1 MNKWGFIAF
10 LVLSLCGACKR
21 ETNVFT
27 FCRDFTPEGCVEPLS
42 DKVFFDLNKTIQ
54 NKSLREFYNS
64 LYFRGDRLAFAIKNA
79 DARKA
84 VSFECLHG
92 RYTLGELTTERHE
105 IEYIE
110 LRENNVYGL
119 TMLGSLVEKQVAQRQ
134 QQKYSAIPPF
144 EVNYEIFCGKDLLA
158 KRTILLELK

>member
-1 MNKWGFIAF
+1 VNKWGFIAF

-27 FCRDFTPEGCVEPLS
+27 FCRDFTPEGCIEPLS

-105 IEYIE
+105 LEYIE
-110 LRENNVYGL
+110 LQREKRLWPHN
-119 TMLGSLVEKQVAQRQ
+119 ARQ
-134 QQKYSAIPPF
+134 PGRKAGRPQAPGQQKYSAAARRF
-144 EVNYEIFCGKDLLA
+144 
-158 KRTILLELK
+158 R